1 MAFRQQPEQYT
12 IDQILL
18 ADDDVRNLLAQGR
31 NPATKLLHLLR
42 NFLSR
47 FHELCKTENLGRT
60 FDQVRHPEQRPA
72 LSVVEWV
79 EGSRC
84 DTLKVTSPGILR
96 LRFAPLRMTWS
107 CAPGRST
114 KSVIPGRA
122 RAHESSLQ
130 GNVQMAVSEDEGT

>member
-1 MAFRQQPEQYT
+1 
-12 IDQILL
+12 
-18 ADDDVRNLLAQGR
+18 LLAQGR

-79 EGSRC
+79 EGEEVILTFSRR
-84 DTLKVTSPGILR
+84 DFSIAFG
-96 LRFAPLRMTWS
+96 MT
-107 CAPGRST
+107 
-114 KSVIPGRA
+114 V
-122 RAHESSLQ
+122 ESRPTGEQ
-130 GNVQMAVSEDEGT
+130 DW